1 MFDCGE
7 NSRKAYVLVCMASV
21 LLMAPI
27 VANAHGGGAKE
38 NLQPWAN
45 WPFAPELLIG
55 VAIATVF
62 YVRGWLQRRDRAG
75 AISVWRHASFFVG
88 LGALLIALQSPLDTL
103 AEHSFTMHQ
112 FQHMFLRAIGPMLL
126 MLAVPQ
132 VLLIAGMPE
141 WLRARVLA
149 PLLTSRTAGALFG
162 FFAHPFVAT
171 FLLLAVPVFWHIPR
185 FHDLSVMNVPV
196 HYVMH
201 ITMLVSGLFFCW
213 RVLDPRP
220 APHGASYATRI
231 VMCWAAIAGNI
242 PLGAYLTV
250 KSVVLYSAYD
260 TKGRLW
266 GLSALADEQMGGMVI
281 WSPGSMMFAVLLLVV
296 IRLWGARERQ
306 LDSRPAREMTA
317 PTPASMAAAN
327 RKMGLR
333 LAAIAM
339 LVGAGVAAVAVLQQF
354 MP

>member
-1 MFDCGE
+1 MPYRWRIYRC
-7 NSRKAYVLVCMASV
+7 VV
-21 LLMAPI
+21 LLLLLLTTRA
-27 VANAHGGGAKE
+27 AWSHGGAVLE
-38 NLQPWAN
+38 NAQPWAS
-45 WPFAPELLIG
+45 WPFVPELLIG
-55 VAIATVF
+55 VAMAAMF
-62 YVRGWLQRRDRAG
+62 YIRGWKQRRDRAA
-75 AISVWRHASFFVG
+75 AISAWRHASFFAG
-88 LGALLIALQSPLDTL
+88 LAALLIALQSPLDVL

-126 MLAVPQ
+126 MLAAPQ
-132 VLLIAGMPE
+132 VLLIAGMPD

-149 PLLTSRTAGALFG
+149 PLLTSRVAGALFG

-171 FLLLAVPVFWHIPR
+171 FFLLAVPVFWHIPEY
-185 FHDLSVMNVPV
+185 HNLSVMNVPV

-201 ITMLVSGLFFCW
+201 ITMLLSGLFFCW

-220 APHGASYATRI
+220 APQGASYATRI

-250 KSVVLYSAYD
+250 KSVVLYTAYD

-266 GLSALADEQMGGMVI
+266 DLSALADEQMGGMVI

-296 IRLWGARERQ
+296 IRLWGRRERKM
-306 LDSRPAREMTA
+306 DRGAARDTVV
-317 PTPASMAAAN
+317 PTRSELAAAN
-327 RKMGLR
+327 RNLGLR
-333 LAAIAM
+333 LAAIAA
-339 LVGAGVAAVAVLQQF
+339 LVGCGVAAVAVLQQF

>member
-1 MFDCGE
+1 MIPG
-7 NSRKAYVLVCMASV
+7 RAWT
-21 LLMAPI
+21 
-27 VANAHGGGAKE
+27 HGGSIVE
-38 NLQPWAN
+38 ESQPWTS

-55 VAIATVF
+55 VVIAAVL
-62 YVRGWLQRRDRAG
+62 YIRGWQHRRDRTS
-75 AISVWRHASFFVG
+75 AISGWRHFSFFAG
-88 LGALLIALQSPLDTL
+88 LAALLVALQSPLDVL

-112 FQHMFLRAIGPMLL
+112 FQHMFLRVIGPMLL

-185 FHDLSVMNVPV
+185 FHDLSVLNVPV

-201 ITMLVSGLFFCW
+201 ITMLVSGMFFCW

-220 APHGASYATRI
+220 APQGASYATRI
-231 VMCWAAIAGNI
+231 VMCWAVIAGNI

-250 KSVVLYSAYD
+250 KSVALYESYD

-296 IRLWGARERQ
+296 IRQWGARERQ
-306 LDSRPAREMTA
+306 LDHRPARVIAA
-317 PTPASMAAAN
+317 PTPVSLAAAN
-327 RKMGLR
+327 RKLGLR

-339 LVGAGVAAVAVLQQF
+339 LVGAGVAVVAVLQQF

>member
-1 MFDCGE
+1 
-7 NSRKAYVLVCMASV
+7 MAW
-21 LLMAPI
+21 
-27 VANAHGGGAKE
+27 AHGGGE
-38 NLQPWAN
+38 SESQQPWMS
-45 WPFAPELLIG
+45 WPFAPELLIS
-55 VAIATVF
+55 VAIAAAF
-62 YVRGWLQRRDRAG
+62 YIRGWRHRRDRAS
-75 AISVWRHASFFVG
+75 AISGWRHASFFAG
-88 LGALLIALQSPLDTL
+88 LAALLIALQSPLDVL
-103 AEHSFTMHQ
+103 AEHSFMMHQ

-141 WLRARVLA
+141 VLRARVLA
-149 PLLTSRTAGALFG
+149 PLLTSRVAGALFG

-171 FLLLAVPVFWHIPR
+171 FLLLAVPVFWHIPKY
-185 FHDLSVMNVPV
+185 HNLSLLNEPV

-220 APHGASYATRI
+220 APQGAGYATRI

-250 KSVVLYSAYD
+250 KSVELYEAYD
-260 TKGRLW
+260 SKGRLW
-266 GLSALADEQMGGMVI
+266 DMSALVDEQLGGMVI

-296 IRLWGARERQ
+296 IRSWGKRERQ
-306 LDSRPAREMTA
+306 LDQRPARE
-317 PTPASMAAAN
+317 PAVPVAGALAAAN
-327 RKMGLR
+327 RKLGLR

-339 LVGAGVAAVAVLQQF
+339 MVGAGVAVVAVLQQF